1 MRRFMKI
8 IPVIG
13 VCLLLSS
20 WAAAA
25 DELAEADR
33 LFAQG
38 GLENLRQS
46 IALTLKAV
54 EQNPGSFEA
63 KRGSTT
69 SGNTKRPVTSTA
81 TSRPICF
88 FPSC

>member
-1 MRRFMKI
+1 MSRFMKI
-8 IPVIG
+8 MPVIG
-13 VCLLLSS
+13 ACLLVSA

-25 DELAEADR
+25 DELAETDR

-38 GLENLRQS
+38 GLANLQQS

-63 KRGSTT
+63 NWKCARA
-69 SGNTKRPVTSTA
+69 NR
-81 TSRPICF
+81 
-88 FPSC
+88 

>member
-1 MRRFMKI
+1 MLNLTKVEAKMRRITAILAVMCGWIFFLSW
-8 IPVIG
+8 PVT
-13 VCLLLSS
+13 
-20 WAAAA
+20 AA

-38 GLENLRQS
+38 GLENLQQS

-63 KRGSTT
+63 
-69 SGNTKRPVTSTA
+69 N
-81 TSRPICF
+81 
-88 FPSC
+88 